1 MAVTE
6 CRCIACNC
14 NARMRWMR
22 WMRRMRRH
30 SASAAITIVR
40 DWLWAPQPMSPLRKH
55 SPSRTL
61 RSAVANIRKGGYP

>member
-6 CRCIACNC
+6 CRCIACNG
-14 NARMRWMR
+14 NARMR